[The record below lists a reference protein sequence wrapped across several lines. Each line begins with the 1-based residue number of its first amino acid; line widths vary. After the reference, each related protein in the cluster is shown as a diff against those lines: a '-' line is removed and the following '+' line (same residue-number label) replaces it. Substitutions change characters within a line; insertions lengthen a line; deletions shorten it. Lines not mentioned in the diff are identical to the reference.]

1 MSKQTTRR
9 KVLAA
14 GAGAFGYATLQ
25 AEPIRA
31 AIPALAAYQAEG
43 AGWTPRLLTPAQGE
57 LLATLCEHILP
68 RTDTPGARDA
78 GVHEFIDLELSLAD
92 GEDQLKATGG
102 LDWIDRRAADLHG
115 SSFVD
120 LDAARQVDILR
131 EISDEHGARTGTR
144 RRRRLLQRPEA
155 AHPVRVLHLQGR
167 PHRGARTAGPGARR
181 ALPRLPARARRRTR
195 LAPPNPPRKFQQ
207 GDLRCVT
214 KERMPTT
221 PHT

>member
-43 AGWTPRLLTPAQGE
+43 SRWTPRLLTPAQGE

-92 GEDQLKATGG
+92 GDDQLAALGG
-102 LDWIDRRAADLHG
+102 LDWIDRRATSLHG
-115 SSFVD
+115 SPFLSLSNEQQLD
-120 LDAARQVDILR
+120 LLR
-131 EISDEHGARTGTR
+131 EICDEHEDHEPELVAGAAFFSDLKRRTLFAFYTSKVGRT
-144 RRRRLLQRPEA
+144 EA
-155 AHPVRVLHLQGR
+155 LGLPDRVRVER
-167 PHRGARTAGPGARR
+167 FRGCQHEPGESH
-181 ALPRLPARARRRTR
+181 
-195 LAPPNPPRKFQQ
+195 
-207 GDLRCVT
+207 V
-214 KERMPTT
+214 
-221 PHT
+221 

>member
-31 AIPALAAYQAEG
+31 AIPVLAAYQAEG

-68 RTDTPGARDA
+68 RTDTPGAVDA
-78 GVHEFIDLELSLAD
+78 GVHEFIDLELSLAAGD
-92 GEDQLKATGG
+92 DQLKATGG

-120 LDAARQVDILR
+120 LDAARQVDMLR
-131 EISDEHGARTGTR
+131 EISDEHEEHPPELGR
-144 RRRRLLQRPEA
+144 RRRPLQRSQA

-167 PHRGARTAGPGARR
+167 PHRGPRAAGPGTRR
-181 ALPRLPARARRRTR
+181 ALPRLPARARHRTR
-195 LAPPNPPRKFQQ
+195 LAPPKFQQ

-221 PHT
+221 PRT

>member
-1 MSKQTTRR
+1 MSKRTTRR

-31 AIPALAAYQAEG
+31 AIPAVAAYQAEG

-92 GEDQLKATGG
+92 GDDQLQATGG
-102 LDWIDRRAADLHG
+102 LDWIDRRAQQLHG
-115 SSFVD
+115 SSFLG
-120 LDAARQVDILR
+120 LDATRQLDMLR
-131 EISDEHGARTGTR
+131 EISDEH
-144 RRRRLLQRPEA
+144 E
-155 AHPVRVLHLQGR
+155 AHPPDLAAGAAFFSDLKRRTLFAFYTSKTGRTEALGLPDRVRVER
-167 PHRGARTAGPGARR
+167 FRGCQHEPGE
-181 ALPRLPARARRRTR
+181 
-195 LAPPNPPRKFQQ
+195 
-207 GDLRCVT
+207 G
-214 KERMPTT
+214 
-221 PHT
+221 HG

>member
-14 GAGAFGYATLQ
+14 GVGAFGYATLQ

-43 AGWTPRLLTPAQGE
+43 TAWTPRLLTPAQGE

-92 GEDQLKATGG
+92 GDDQLTALGG
-102 LDWIDRRAADLHG
+102 LDWIDRRAQALHG
-115 SSFVD
+115 SSFVG
-120 LDAARQVDILR
+120 LDADRQLDMLR
-131 EISDEHGARTGTR
+131 EISDEHEDHEPGLVAGAAFFSDLKRRTLFAFYTSKTGR
-144 RRRRLLQRPEA
+144 AEA
-155 AHPVRVLHLQGR
+155 LGLPDRVRVER
-167 PHRGARTAGPGARR
+167 FRGCQHEPGESH
-181 ALPRLPARARRRTR
+181 
-195 LAPPNPPRKFQQ
+195 
-207 GDLRCVT
+207 V
-214 KERMPTT
+214 
-221 PHT
+221 

>member
-14 GAGAFGYATLQ
+14 GAGVFGYATLQ

-78 GVHEFIDLELSLAD
+78 GVHEYVDLELSLA
-92 GEDQLKATGG
+92 GGGDQLMATGG
-102 LDWIDRRAADLHG
+102 LDWIDRRAKELHG

-120 LDAARQVDILR
+120 LDAARQVDMLR
-131 EISDEHGARTGTR
+131 EISDEHEEHPPEHVAGAAFFSDLKRRTLFAFYTSKVGRT
-144 RRRRLLQRPEA
+144 EA
-155 AHPVRVLHLQGR
+155 LGLADRVRVER
-167 PHRGARTAGPGARR
+167 FRGCQHEPGESH
-181 ALPRLPARARRRTR
+181 
-195 LAPPNPPRKFQQ
+195 
-207 GDLRCVT
+207 V
-214 KERMPTT
+214 
-221 PHT
+221 

>member
-9 KVLAA
+9 KILAA

-57 LLATLCEHILP
+57 LLAALCEHILP

-78 GVHEFIDLELSLAD
+78 GVHEYIDLELSLAKGD
-92 GEDQLKATGG
+92 DQLKATGG

-115 SSFVD
+115 SSFTA
-120 LDAARQVDILR
+120 LENEQQMALLR
-131 EISDEHGARTGTR
+131 EISDEHDQHPPELLAGAAFFSDLKRRTLFAYYTSKIGRT
-144 RRRRLLQRPEA
+144 EA
-155 AHPVRVLHLQGR
+155 LGLPDRVRVER
-167 PHRGARTAGPGARR
+167 FRGCQHEPGAGH
-181 ALPRLPARARRRTR
+181 A
-195 LAPPNPPRKFQQ
+195 
-207 GDLRCVT
+207 
-214 KERMPTT
+214 
-221 PHT
+221 